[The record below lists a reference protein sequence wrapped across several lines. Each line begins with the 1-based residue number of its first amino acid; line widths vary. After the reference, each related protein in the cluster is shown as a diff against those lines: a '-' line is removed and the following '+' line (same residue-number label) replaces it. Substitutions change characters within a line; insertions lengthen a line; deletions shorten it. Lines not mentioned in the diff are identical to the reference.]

1 MKGDDRVI
9 EALNE
14 LLTLELTV
22 INQYF
27 LHSKMCEDWG
37 YGRLAARLRA
47 VSREEMDDAEEI
59 IERILFLEGIP
70 NMQRLAPITIGETVS
85 EQLRIQLEAER
96 RALELLAR
104 GIAVAEEAGDEAS
117 REFFA
122 GRLEEEEEHLNWL
135 ETQLGLLERVGEA
148 NYLAQQIAPDG

>member
-1 MKGDDRVI
+1 MKGNEKVI
-9 EALNE
+9 GALNE

-37 YGRLAARLRA
+37 YARLAARLRA

-59 IERILFLEGIP
+59 IDRILLLEGIP
-70 NMQRLAPITIGETVS
+70 NMQRLGAVTIGESVP
-85 EQLRIQLEAER
+85 EQLRLQLEAER
-96 RALELLAR
+96 RALELLGK
-104 GIAVAEEAGDEAS
+104 GITVSDEAGDPAS

-122 GRLEEEEEHLNWL
+122 ARLQEEENHVNWL
-135 ETQLGLLERVGEA
+135 ETQLNLLERVGEA
-148 NYLAQQIAPDG
+148 NYLAQHIAGE

>member
-1 MKGDDRVI
+1 MKGNEKVT

-27 LHSKMCEDWG
+27 LHSKMCQDWG
-37 YGRLAARLRA
+37 YPRLAARFRA

-59 IERILFLEGIP
+59 IDRILFLDGVP
-70 NMQRLAPITIGETVS
+70 NMQRLGPVTIGQHVP
-85 EQLRIQLEAER
+85 EQLQIQLEAER
-96 RALELLAR
+96 QALELLAK
-104 GIAVAEEAGDEAS
+104 GIAVSDEAGDKAS

-122 GRLEEEEEHLNWL
+122 ARLQEEENHVNWL
-135 ETQLGLLERVGEA
+135 ETQLSLLEQVGEA
-148 NYLAQQIAPDG
+148 NYLAQQIAGK

>member
-1 MKGDDRVI
+1 VKGSEKVL

-27 LHSKMCEDWG
+27 LHSKMCKDWG
-37 YGRLAARLRA
+37 YERLAARLRA

-59 IERILFLEGIP
+59 IDRILFLEGVP
-70 NMQRLAPITIGETVS
+70 NMQRLGPVVIGQSVP
-85 EQLRIQLEAER
+85 EQLRLQMDAEQ
-96 RALELLAR
+96 RALSLLRQGVEA
-104 GIAVAEEAGDEAS
+104 ADAAGDTAS

-122 GRLEEEEEHLNWL
+122 ARLQEEEGHLSWL
-135 ETQLGLLERVGEA
+135 ETQLNLLEQVGEA
-148 NYLAQQIAPDG
+148 NYLAQQITAD

>member
-1 MKGDDRVI
+1 MKGSEKVL

-27 LHSKMCEDWG
+27 LHSKMCKDWG
-37 YGRLAARLRA
+37 YERLAARLRA

-59 IERILFLEGIP
+59 IDRILFLEGVP
-70 NMQRLAPITIGETVS
+70 NMQRLGPVVIGQSVP
-85 EQLRIQLEAER
+85 EQLRLQMDAEQ
-96 RALELLAR
+96 RALSLLRQGVEA
-104 GIAVAEEAGDEAS
+104 ADTAGDTAS

-122 GRLEEEEEHLNWL
+122 ARLQEEEGHLSWL
-135 ETQLGLLERVGEA
+135 ETQLNLLEQVGEA
-148 NYLAQQIAPDG
+148 NYLAQQITAD

>member
-1 MKGDDRVI
+1 MKGNDRVV

-37 YGRLAARLRA
+37 YARLAARFRA
-47 VSREEMDDAEEI
+47 VSREEMDDAEEL

-70 NMQRLAPITIGETVS
+70 NMQRLGPVTIGETVP
-85 EQLRIQLEAER
+85 EQLRIQLEAEK
-96 RALELLAR
+96 RALELLAQ
-104 GIAVAEEAGDEAS
+104 GISAADEAADKAS

-122 GRLEEEEEHLNWL
+122 GRLQEEEGHLNWL
-135 ETQLGLLERVGEA
+135 ETQLSLLEQVGET
-148 NYLAQQIAPDG
+148 NYLAQQIAGE

>member
-1 MKGDDRVI
+1 MKGHEKVI

-27 LHSKMCEDWG
+27 LHSKMCEEWG
-37 YGRLAARLRA
+37 YARLAARFRA

-59 IERILFLEGIP
+59 IERTLFLEGVP
-70 NMQRLAPITIGETVS
+70 NMQRLGPVTIGESVP
-85 EQLRIQLEAER
+85 EQLRLQLEAER
-96 RALELLAR
+96 RALEPLAK
-104 GIAVAEEAGDEAS
+104 GIAVSGEAGDEAS

-122 GRLEEEEEHLNWL
+122 GRLQEEEGHVNWL
-135 ETQLGLLERVGEA
+135 ETQLNLLEHVGET
-148 NYLAQQIAPDG
+148 NYLAQQLGSE